1 MLVRLW
7 EVVRVFPWPNSHILP
22 VRDSGIS
29 LEELLIIYFYLVN
42 SMHNWWC
49 FALCNSYLCN
59 G

>member
-42 SMHNWWC
+42 SMHN
-49 FALCNSYLCN
+49 
-59 G
+59 